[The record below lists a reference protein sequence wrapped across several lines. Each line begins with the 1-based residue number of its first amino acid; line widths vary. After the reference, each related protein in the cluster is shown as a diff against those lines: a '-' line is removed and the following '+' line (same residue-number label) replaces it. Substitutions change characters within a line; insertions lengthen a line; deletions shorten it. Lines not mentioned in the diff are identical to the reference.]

1 MQPLLLVALV
11 ALVALGLAL
20 LNATASAQ
28 GASAQGYVQLYSDSG
43 CKEPSGT
50 TIPLAVNS
58 CLSSIQ
64 AAGIAAVSFPPC
76 ESGNPTLF
84 ISDYDMC
91 QTPSILPPVSSRNIN
106 DCLFFATGSYIGS
119 AGFVCVRDITTISN
133 SQPAAVTETT
143 PESTITSTPAIS
155 TTTSAPQPS
164 SGQRAGSSNGLSLSD
179 KIALGIGIGFGLPT
193 LVVGFLAWYYN
204 YLDRQ
209 EQLVRPRLRL
219 VPHDGPPPP
228 YELHVRY

>member
-1 MQPLLLVALV
+1 MQPLLLV

-28 GASAQGYVQLYSDSG
+28 GASSQGSVQLYSDSD
-43 CKEPSGT
+43 CTKPSGT
-50 TIPLAVNS
+50 TIMLAVNT
-58 CLSSIQ
+58 CLPSIQ
-64 AAGIAAVSFPPC
+64 VAGIAAVSFPSC
-76 ESGNPTLF
+76 ASGKPLLY
-84 ISDYDMC
+84 ISDYDQCMA
-91 QTPSILPPVSSRNIN
+91 PSVSQSVSSGNIN
-106 DCLFFATGSYIGS
+106 DCLYFITGSYIGS
-119 AGFVCVRDITTISN
+119 AAFVCVGDVTTISD
-133 SQPAAVTETT
+133 SQPAAATETT
-143 PESTITSTPAIS
+143 PEYTTTSTPTIS

-164 SGQRAGSSNGLSLSD
+164 SGQGAGGSSGLPLSD
-179 KIALGIGIGFGLPT
+179 KIALGLGIGFGLPT
-193 LVVGFLAWYYN
+193 LIVGFLAWYYN